1 MQPERFTRTKSVM
14 ATSAIALVVAALVMG
29 AAHFVLGA
37 RPDSAQRLGF
47 NLTAEASTFT
57 ITSNTYGE
65 PACAGSTAL
74 LYPGTSRCM
83 VFTVKNN
90 LTAPI
95 IVQDLSASVTSSP
108 AGCPASDFSLPVFK
122 GDVTVPARGTA
133 VTAGLPISL
142 RDNGSNQD
150 ACQGGTI
157 SFAYTG
163 SAQFTDA
170 TSTVLTSTPAA
181 PTAGQPTTL
190 RATVTGANAAGDAS
204 LPAGTVTFKS
214 CPTADCDSTTSLGTG
229 AVGSGGIAALT
240 TSALTMGTH
249 YLEAA
254 YGGSGT
260 DYSAST
266 SPMVIL
272 TVAAPTTSAG
282 ATPTGNGASSGGAK
296 TSASSSASPI
306 AFTGADIAGM
316 AGAACVLIAA
326 GTFLVIVVRR
336 RRRVPQS

>member
-1 MQPERFTRTKSVM
+1 M

-37 RPDSAQRLGF
+37 RPASAQRLGF
-47 NLTAEASTFT
+47 NLTADTSTFT
-57 ITSNTYGE
+57 ITSNIYDS

-74 LYPGTSRCM
+74 LYPGTTRCM

-95 IVQDLSASVTSSP
+95 IVQNLSVSVTSSP
-108 AGCPASDFSLPVFK
+108 AGCPASDFSLPVFN
-122 GDVTVPARGTA
+122 GDVTVPAKGTA

-142 RDNGSNQD
+142 RDSGSSQD
-150 ACQGGTI
+150 ACQGRTI

-170 TSTVLTSTPAA
+170 TSTVLTSTPAT
-181 PTAGQPTTL
+181 PIAGQPTTL
-190 RATVTGANAAGDAS
+190 HATVAGANAAGDAS
-204 LPAGTVTFKS
+204 LPAGTVTFMS
-214 CPTADCDSTTSLGTG
+214 CPTTDCASTTSLGAA
-229 AVGSGGIAALT
+229 AVGSGGIATLT
-240 TSALTMGTH
+240 TSGLSMGTH
-249 YLEAA
+249 YIVAA

-266 SPMVIL
+266 SPMVTL
-272 TVAAPTTSAG
+272 VVAAPTTSAG
-282 ATPTGNGASSGGAK
+282 TTPTGSGSSSGGAK
-296 TSASSSASPI
+296 TSASGSSSPI

-316 AGAACVLIAA
+316 AGAALILIAA
-326 GTFLVIVVRR
+326 GTVLVVVVRR